1 MPNNKFVRLKFR
13 QNEGGSS
20 ADMDEVNVSR

>member
-1 MPNNKFVRLKFR
+1 MPNNKFVRLKCR
-13 QNEGGSS
+13 QNEGESS